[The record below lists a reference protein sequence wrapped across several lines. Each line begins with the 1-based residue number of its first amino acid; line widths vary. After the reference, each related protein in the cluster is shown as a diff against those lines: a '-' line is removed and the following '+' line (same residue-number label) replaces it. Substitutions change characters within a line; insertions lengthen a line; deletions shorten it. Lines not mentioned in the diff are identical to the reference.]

1 MKNLKAVIKCA
12 LIIAALG
19 FSAEKIQAQKLLLDP
34 PNLERT
40 VYENQQKRLK
50 PFDGIL
56 EKHVYKIKTDISGKS
71 RENLIAEIKKNT
83 HVSTVNTEDDAIVVW
98 VNKNEMKDASYL
110 LSPAFESQ
118 KIPILS
124 HYVLFYLKDNQ

>member
-12 LIIAALG
+12 LVIAAMG
-19 FSAEKIQAQKLLLDP
+19 FSTEKIQAQKQLLDP
-34 PNLERT
+34 PTLERT

-56 EKHVYKIKTDISGKS
+56 EKHVYKVKNDLKGKN
-71 RENLIAEIKKNT
+71 RENLIAEIKKNNQ
-83 HVSTVNTEDDAIVVW
+83 VSTVNTEDDAIVIW
-98 VNKNEMKDASYL
+98 VNKNEMKDASYI
-110 LSPAFESQ
+110 LSQAFDAQ